1 MADAQKVSL
10 ALISR
15 ALLAFLILYWA
26 AFALVAPV
34 TVWDSHVYNIG
45 RIPIALEGG
54 LFGNQG
60 WNNWAQIS
68 WPWGFDALHLPF
80 FWLGWGA
87 SIPSYLC
94 FIGTLAIVWRIV
106 NAHRGPDTA
115 TLCALAMFSMPTFIY
130 QATSTKNDWAV
141 VFGLACW
148 FYCLWLQRQTPKKW
162 LPLGM
167 ACSLAFSA
175 GAKTTG
181 MLFLILAAPATIWI
195 LKRNRRDA
203 LQFSVGLIV
212 ALVLWGSVETYIN
225 TALVYGRPFGP
236 TVVERHTNHDGV
248 RGALANGIRYAFGA
262 VNFGVDQR
270 GSGFLRRACLRAL
283 RITGLHDV
291 GYKGMPSR
299 YNDSNFTLLKTG
311 MEAGSDFGVVGFL
324 SFVGSVWIVLRGGW
338 RTMEWRLAASGF
350 VCFGTLCAIIA
361 WQPWN
366 FRFLMLPF
374 LLFLLAFLLSVSAY
388 FQRKPWLRW
397 LALLVILHGVFLYPI
412 GSFNKAPRDLWAS
425 IFHRDDATFKERP
438 GVQPVVQA
446 VRNAV
451 AEEQMAVLF
460 LDASTKAWVL
470 PFFQI
475 KKLHVLPR
483 PRMTEAPVPAGLL
496 QDGQSAGLLVLDLPF
511 SPEEEKGWKMY
522 RRFSRSDLQLYD
534 SALYLWRNP

>member
-1 MADAQKVSL
+1 MSL

-34 TVWDSHVYNIG
+34 TTWDSHVYNIA
-45 RIPIALEGG
+45 RIPIALKGG

-60 WNNWAQIS
+60 WNSYRQILF
-68 WPWGFDALHLPF
+68 PWGFDALHLPF

-94 FIGTLAIVWRIV
+94 FIGTLSIVWRIIK
-106 NAHRGPDTA
+106 AYRGTDTA
-115 TLCALAMFSMPTFIY
+115 TLCALAMFSMPMFIY

-148 FYCLWLQRQTPKKW
+148 FYCLWLHRQTPKKW

-181 MLFLILAAPATIWI
+181 VFFLILAAPATIW
-195 LKRNRRDA
+195 LLRRNRRDA
-203 LQFSVGLIV
+203 LQFSVGLIA
-212 ALVLWGSVETYIN
+212 ALILWGSVETYVN
-225 TALVYGRPFGP
+225 TALVYGHPFGP
-236 TVVERHTNHDGV
+236 KAQVERDTNRDGV

-270 GSGFLRRACLRAL
+270 GSGFLRRACAGAL

-291 GYKGMPSR
+291 GYRGMPR
-299 YNDSNFTLLKTG
+299 GYDDSNFTLLKTG
-311 MEAGSDFGVVGFL
+311 QETGSDFGVVGFL

-338 RTMEWRLAASGF
+338 RTTEWRLAASGF
-350 VCFGTLCAIIA
+350 VCLGTLCAIIA
-361 WQPWN
+361 WAPWN
-366 FRFLMLPF
+366 FRYLLLPF

-388 FQRKPWLRW
+388 FERIPWLRW

-425 IFHRDDATFKERP
+425 IF
-438 GVQPVVQA
+438 QVVQA
-446 VRNAV
+446 VRDAV
-451 AEEQMAVLF
+451 SEKQMAVLF
-460 LDASTKAWVL
+460 LDADTDSWVL

-475 KKLHVLPR
+475 KRLNVLPR
-483 PRMTEAPVPAGLL
+483 PGMTEAPVPAGLL
-496 QDGQSAGLLVLDLPF
+496 QNGQSAGLLVLNLPF

-522 RRFSRSDLQLYD
+522 RRFSPSDPRWRYD
-534 SALYLWRNP
+534 SALYLWQNP

>member
-1 MADAQKVSL
+1 
-10 ALISR
+10 
-15 ALLAFLILYWA
+15 
-26 AFALVAPV
+26 
-34 TVWDSHVYNIG
+34 
-45 RIPIALEGG
+45 
-54 LFGNQG
+54 
-60 WNNWAQIS
+60 
-68 WPWGFDALHLPF
+68 
-80 FWLGWGA
+80 
-87 SIPSYLC
+87 
-94 FIGTLAIVWRIV
+94 
-106 NAHRGPDTA
+106 
-115 TLCALAMFSMPTFIY
+115 
-130 QATSTKNDWAV
+130 
-141 VFGLACW
+141 
-148 FYCLWLQRQTPKKW
+148 
-162 LPLGM
+162 
-167 ACSLAFSA
+167 
-175 GAKTTG
+175 
-181 MLFLILAAPATIWI
+181 
-195 LKRNRRDA
+195 
-203 LQFSVGLIV
+203 
-212 ALVLWGSVETYIN
+212 
-225 TALVYGRPFGP
+225 
-236 TVVERHTNHDGV
+236 
-248 RGALANGIRYAFGA
+248 

-299 YNDSNFTLLKTG
+299 YDDSNFTLLKTG

-338 RTMEWRLAASGF
+338 RTTEWRLAASGF

-366 FRFLMLPF
+366 FRFLLLPF

-388 FQRKPWLRW
+388 FERKPSLRW

-412 GSFNKAPRDLWAS
+412 GSFNEAPRDLWAS

-438 GVQPVVQA
+438 GVQPVVKA

-451 AEEQMAVLF
+451 AEEHMAVLF

-511 SPEEEKGWKMY
+511 GP
-522 RRFSRSDLQLYD
+522 RRKRVGKCIGDSRNPTFSFMIQLYICGGIPEILANAIVKTAACRPILD
-534 SALYLWRNP
+534 EQDITQQTIQRSSVVERSAVNRDAGCEQPGSSSGS